1 MFLVLHR
8 AGTHGDIGQQ
18 VDQVLIVRGVEHLI
32 GGEEAGLLDHA
43 QVHAA
48 DGLDTLE
55 QVVAGLRV
63 GIVQQA
69 LVAGA
74 LGARLVGVDA
84 RDDEQALAD
93 ALLQLG
99 QAGHVVEHG
108 VLAIGRTG
116 ADDEYAAAVLAAK
129 DGGNFG
135 VECTLGL
142 DEVGAQGHLLADVL
156 GYGQ

>member
-1 MFLVLHR
+1 MTLVEPAGGVLHAHRHRNAGRHQTVFLVLHR

-74 LGARLVGVDA
+74 LVRGLLV
-84 RDDEQALAD
+84 
-93 ALLQLG
+93 
-99 QAGHVVEHG
+99 
-108 VLAIGRTG
+108 
-116 ADDEYAAAVLAAK
+116 
-129 DGGNFG
+129 
-135 VECTLGL
+135 
-142 DEVGAQGHLLADVL
+142 
-156 GYGQ
+156 